1 MHFVRGTYEK
11 SLILNDPVAFAHID
25 CDWYES
31 VKVCLERIEP
41 KLVSGGI
48 LIIDDYYTWSGCSKA
63 VDSYFHNRSDGF
75 NFVKKSRLHI
85 IKK

>member
-1 MHFVRGTYEK
+1 M
-11 SLILNDPVAFAHID
+11 AFAHID

-41 KLVSGGI
+41 KLVGGGI
-48 LIIDDYYTWSGCSKA
+48 LIIDDYYTWSGCKKA
-63 VDSYFHNRSDGF
+63 VDSYFRYRRDEFH
-75 NFVKKSRLHI
+75 FVKQGRLHI